1 MSSEDEDDL
10 CSSEEG
16 EHSVKNIMLCS
27 LAHRVKTEHLVA
39 RTFFSVS
46 RTFSQFITRTCV
58 WLKSGM
64 CCTFAHRKSHPLTIR
79 FIDNSLMCLTH
90 FRPFLFH
97 TTSDNTDF
105 TVYD

>member
-16 EHSVKNIMLCS
+16 EHSVKNIMLSS

-46 RTFSQFITRTCV
+46 RT
-58 WLKSGM
+58 
-64 CCTFAHRKSHPLTIR
+64 
-79 FIDNSLMCLTH
+79 
-90 FRPFLFH
+90 
-97 TTSDNTDF
+97 
-105 TVYD
+105 